1 MRPELLTNTT
11 DHAVG
16 TGSDDRSG
24 AVWCL
29 EPAARD
35 LDANIIAL
43 PPHGTIEQHTGPAL
57 DVLLHVVSGGGVLT
71 SGEERITLVPGAVV
85 WLPRHT
91 ERQFV
96 AGDVGLRYLSV
107 HARRHDALSIT
118 ARPAEPASRVTP

>member
-1 MRPELLTNTT
+1 MTPEVLTNTA

-24 AVWCL
+24 AVWRL
-29 EPAARD
+29 EPPARD

-43 PPHGTIEQHTGPAL
+43 PPRGTIERHIGPAL
-57 DVLLHVVSGGGVLT
+57 DVLLHVVSGGGVLV
-71 SGEERITLVPGAVV
+71 SGEESITLVPGAVV

-96 AGDVGLRYLSV
+96 AGEVGLRYLSV

-118 ARPAEPASRVTP
+118 GRPDEPASTVAP